1 MIVLDDDMILDQ
13 VLKET
18 LRWYP
23 ILSVL
28 SGAVVSGDQ
37 ECGGT
42 RSCHDPAEYQIH
54 AVPESSSKKD
64 PHVISI
70 PVYYTLLCPLRSGCT
85 RRSAM

>member
-1 MIVLDDDMILDQ
+1 MWDYDMILGQ

-23 ILSVL
+23 ILCVL

-42 RSCHDPAEYQIH
+42 R
-54 AVPESSSKKD
+54 
-64 PHVISI
+64 
-70 PVYYTLLCPLRSGCT
+70 
-85 RRSAM
+85 